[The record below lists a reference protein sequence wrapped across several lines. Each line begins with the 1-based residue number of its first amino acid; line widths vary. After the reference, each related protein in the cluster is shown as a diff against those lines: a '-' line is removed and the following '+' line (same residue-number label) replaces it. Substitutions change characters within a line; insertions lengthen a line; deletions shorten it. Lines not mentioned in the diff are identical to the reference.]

1 LTYLSVDFGE
11 PPRWRKFNAMTE
23 LIGRLHPLLVHLPLG
38 IWILLGIIMLLPIA
52 RRTEMETAIR
62 LGIVVAS
69 LSATAA
75 AATGWLLS
83 RSGDYDPDTVN
94 IHQWLGIATALAGM
108 AAWLL
113 PSARRALTL
122 VTCGVMTVAGHYGGV
137 LTHGEGYLFS
147 SSSSQTTNTLTV
159 TDTLNI
165 NATETTKNSGDT
177 AIAKVFRHPFREDI
191 QPILNSRCT
200 NCHSAT
206 KRKGRLR
213 LDTEAFIRQG
223 GKNGVILKAGNPSAS
238 SLFTHLVLPMDD
250 DMHMPPKGKPQPSER
265 EIRILRDWI
274 AAGAPFGPVEIKSA
288 SQTAVHV
295 MPAPVEM
302 PAAGPSAPD
311 MTQESTAIE
320 EAENTDTE
328 DPELQTAAAS
338 FNTLGVSAT
347 VVSNGLV
354 LNFVNL
360 KEISPD
366 ILRTMGIHRGQIS
379 SLILRG
385 LPLNDASISNLPDM
399 PALLNLNLSRTN
411 ITDMAMRSLT
421 RFTSLEQLNL
431 YETAVS
437 DAAIPEIARL
447 NKLKSLNTWS
457 TRITMAGVSTL
468 QAQKPGLQIETGS
481 ATLRKPDSTQRKKP

>member
-1 LTYLSVDFGE
+1 
-11 PPRWRKFNAMTE
+11 MTE

-94 IHQWLGIATALAGM
+94 IHQWLGIATALAGR

-191 QPILNSRCT
+191 QPSLNSRCT

-223 GKNGVILKAGNPSAS
+223 GKNGEILKAGNPSAS
-238 SLFTHLVLPMDD
+238 KLFTHLVLPMDD

-274 AAGAPFGPVEIKSA
+274 ASGAPFGPVEMTTENLAATPAIA
-288 SQTAVHV
+288 S
-295 MPAPVEM
+295 PAPGEM
-302 PAAGPSAPD
+302 TAPAGPSAPD
-311 MTQESTAIE
+311 MTAEKTSS
-320 EAENTDTE
+320 EATTSLDTE
-328 DPELQTAAAS
+328 DPQLLTAAS
-338 FNTLGVSAT
+338 SLNTLGLSAT
-347 VVSNGLV
+347 VNADGLS

-360 KEISPD
+360 KEITPD
-366 ILRTMGIHRGQIS
+366 ILRAMEAHRGQIN

-385 LPLNDASISNLPDM
+385 LPVNDATIGNLPDM
-399 PALLNLNLSRTN
+399 PALRNLNLSRTN

>member
-1 LTYLSVDFGE
+1 
-11 PPRWRKFNAMTE
+11 
-23 LIGRLHPLLVHLPLG
+23 
-38 IWILLGIIMLLPIA
+38 
-52 RRTEMETAIR
+52 
-62 LGIVVAS
+62 
-69 LSATAA
+69 
-75 AATGWLLS
+75 
-83 RSGDYDPDTVN
+83 
-94 IHQWLGIATALAGM
+94 
-108 AAWLL
+108 
-113 PSARRALTL
+113 
-122 VTCGVMTVAGHYGGV
+122 
-137 LTHGEGYLFS
+137 
-147 SSSSQTTNTLTV
+147 
-159 TDTLNI
+159 
-165 NATETTKNSGDT
+165 
-177 AIAKVFRHPFREDI
+177 
-191 QPILNSRCT
+191 
-200 NCHSAT
+200 
-206 KRKGRLR
+206 
-213 LDTEAFIRQG
+213 
-223 GKNGVILKAGNPSAS
+223 
-238 SLFTHLVLPMDD
+238 
-250 DMHMPPKGKPQPSER
+250 
-265 EIRILRDWI
+265 
-274 AAGAPFGPVEIKSA
+274 
-288 SQTAVHV
+288 

-347 VVSNGLV
+347 VVSNRLV

-366 ILRTMGIHRGQIS
+366 ILRAMEAHRGQIN

-399 PALLNLNLSRTN
+399 PALRNLNLSRTN

-457 TRITMAGVSTL
+457 TRITIAGVSNL